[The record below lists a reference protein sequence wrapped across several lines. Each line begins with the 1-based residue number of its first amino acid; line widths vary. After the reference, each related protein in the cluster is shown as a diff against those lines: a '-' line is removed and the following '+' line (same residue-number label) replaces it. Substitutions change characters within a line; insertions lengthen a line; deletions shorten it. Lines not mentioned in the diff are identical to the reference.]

1 MARTLLDVILGR
13 GKNSGPQA
21 GYFFNS
27 VGGTSFAGQTVSVDN
42 VLKNT
47 TVLSC
52 VQVISQGIAQLPWE
66 IWKAQDIVA
75 NHTLTGVLNRPN
87 SFQTNYEFKSAV
99 VQDILIY
106 GNSFTRVVRAKNG
119 RVIELIPMAP
129 NDLTVAA
136 NSFGIPVYNHKTYGD
151 LTAQEVIHV
160 RDISGHSVEGRS
172 RILLAAERI
181 ACLNAADNLM
191 AETFISGVSINYSV
205 ELEATLDDASR
216 EALYAQL
223 KNAFGQGGSR
233 RGGIAVLEGGKLSA
247 IKGSTP
253 ADADLRELRGDLI
266 NEIAALFRVPASL
279 VGGLAQ
285 EKYSN
290 VTARLASMY
299 RDSFAPIIISIEQA
313 FTNNLLS
320 NGNTLRFDVGSL
332 VKGDLATQI
341 TLATQ
346 AVAGGIITPNEA
358 RVFIGY
364 PEIEGLDEVQAAP
377 QAVPPDADRSGEETT
392 DDGNMADMPDT

>member
-1 MARTLLDVILGR
+1 
-13 GKNSGPQA
+13 
-21 GYFFNS
+21 
-27 VGGTSFAGQTVSVDN
+27 
-42 VLKNT
+42 
-47 TVLSC
+47 
-52 VQVISQGIAQLPWE
+52 
-66 IWKAQDIVA
+66 
-75 NHTLTGVLNRPN
+75 
-87 SFQTNYEFKSAV
+87 
-99 VQDILIY
+99 
-106 GNSFTRVVRAKNG
+106 
-119 RVIELIPMAP
+119 
-129 NDLTVAA
+129 
-136 NSFGIPVYNHKTYGD
+136 
-151 LTAQEVIHV
+151 
-160 RDISGHSVEGRS
+160 
-172 RILLAAERI
+172 
-181 ACLNAADNLM
+181 M
-191 AETFISGVSINYSV
+191 AETFQNGVSINYSV
-205 ELEATLDDASR
+205 ELEATLDDTSR

-253 ADADLRELRGDLI
+253 ADADLRELRGALI

-279 VGGLAQ
+279 VGGQ
-285 EKYSN
+285 SEKYSN

>member
-1 MARTLLDVILGR
+1 MPRTLLDVILGR
-13 GKNSGPQA
+13 GRNSGPQA
-21 GYFFNS
+21 SYFFNTI
-27 VGGTSFAGQTVSVDN
+27 GGQTFAGQTVTTDN
-42 VLKNT
+42 ALNNA

-52 VQVISQGIAQLPWE
+52 IQVISQGIAQLPWE
-66 IWKAQDIVA
+66 IWKDQDTVG
-75 NHTLTGVLNRPN
+75 NHTLMGVLNRPN
-87 SFQTNYEFKSAV
+87 SFQTPYEFVACC
-99 VQDILIY
+99 VQDILVY
-106 GNSFTRVVRAKNG
+106 GNSYTRVVRAKNG
-119 RVIELIPMAP
+119 RVIELIPIVPSDMS
-129 NDLTVAA
+129 VAA
-136 NSFGIPVYNHKTYGD
+136 NPFGSPVYNHQEYGE

-160 RDISGHSVEGRS
+160 RDVSNHSVEGRS

-181 ACLNAADNLM
+181 ACLNAADHLM
-191 AETFISGVSINYSV
+191 AETFQNGVSINYSV
-205 ELEATLDDASR
+205 ELEATLDDTSR

-253 ADADLRELRGDLI
+253 ADADLRELRGALI

-279 VGGLAQ
+279 VGGQ
-285 EKYSN
+285 SEKYSN